1 MITHKVTADRA
12 ASREM
17 RRGLGV
23 RKGEKINGLELV
35 IPLPFQCEVDIV
47 EWGVQGHD
55 NEDLDIREV
64 SKEEQLY
71 YILSMTFLSTEKD
84 EEEKKAGYCEIMRR
98 IPKKTVVKETKTKKK
113 RKNSDS
119 FETVNQG
126 IPPPKNVDIA
136 VDDDNDENLSDGSL

>member
-71 YILSMTFLSTEKD
+71 YILSMTFLSTEKG
-84 EEEKKAGYCEIMRR
+84 EEEKKSS
-98 IPKKTVVKETKTKKK
+98 V
-113 RKNSDS
+113 
-119 FETVNQG
+119 
-126 IPPPKNVDIA
+126 
-136 VDDDNDENLSDGSL
+136 L